1 MEHLVVFGLQALQI
15 ALLYSYVSRRVL
27 QMCACRK
34 RLPAGIMRRPPEA
47 GCAATEQFG
56 RERPSV
62 HGRTH
67 DKISAVFGST

>member
-27 QMCACRK
+27 QICACRQ
-34 RLPAGIMRRPPEA
+34 RLPAGFVRRPPET

-56 RERPSV
+56 RECPPV

-67 DKISAVFGST
+67 DKISAVFRST